1 MKKFL
6 ALTLAIVMLACVL
19 AGCGSTKKTLK
30 ILDTEYALEDYAIC
44 VAKENED
51 LLADINSALDALIK
65 DGTAQKI
72 IDKYISGTAH
82 DLTFQQDV
90 EGKEELVMATN
101 AYFPPYEFYDNNK
114 IVGIDAEM
122 AAAIADKLG
131 KKLVIQ
137 DTEFGSIIAGV
148 QTGKYDMGMAGMTVT
163 ADRLEEVNF
172 STSYATGVQVIIVA
186 EGSEIATDADLLN
199 PEKNYKVGVQQ
210 DTTGDIYLSSSY
222 EEGGVGEDN
231 VVRYK
236 TGNEAVQALL
246 AGKVD
251 AVVIDEEPAK
261 AYVANNNE

>member
-1 MKKFL
+1 
-6 ALTLAIVMLACVL
+6 
-19 AGCGSTKKTLK
+19 
-30 ILDTEYALEDYAIC
+30 
-44 VAKENED
+44 
-51 LLADINSALDALIK
+51 
-65 DGTAQKI
+65 
-72 IDKYISGTAH
+72 
-82 DLTFQQDV
+82 
-90 EGKEELVMATN
+90 MATN
-101 AYFPPYEFYDNNK
+101 AYFPPYEYYDNNK

-122 AAAIADKLG
+122 AAAIADKLNM
-131 KKLVIQ
+131 KLVIQ

-163 ADRLEEVNF
+163 EDRLEEVNF

-231 VVRYK
+231 VIRYK